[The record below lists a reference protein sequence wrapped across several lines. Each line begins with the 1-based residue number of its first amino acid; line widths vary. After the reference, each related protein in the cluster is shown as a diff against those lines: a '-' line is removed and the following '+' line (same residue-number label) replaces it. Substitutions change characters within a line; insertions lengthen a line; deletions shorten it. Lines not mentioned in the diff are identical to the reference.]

1 MKEQQPYICLLHI
14 ICFFLET
21 MSVDN
26 LIQKYDNISK
36 IIYQNRNVW
45 FGKLKEEKMENVV
58 EEKLETIV

>member
-1 MKEQQPYICLLHI
+1 M
-14 ICFFLET
+14 
-21 MSVDN
+21 VDN

-36 IIYQNRNVW
+36 MIYQNRIVW